1 MATARKAA
9 ADLLD
14 AVLRGRRTLDDAMGV
29 VLALRDLEPRD
40 RGFARMLA
48 TTVLRRLGTLDAV
61 LAKCLDKGAPPQPV
75 AGPLRLGAAQ
85 LLFLGTP
92 AHAAVGETVD
102 LAPAKL
108 RGLVNA
114 VLRRIAREG
123 AALLVGIDQER
134 ADTPDW
140 LWSILIESHGET
152 RARAIAAAQRVE
164 PPLDLSVKADP
175 ARWAERLGAKLL
187 PGGSLRLEEAGP
199 VPDLQGFEE
208 GAWWV
213 QDAAAALPARLLGD
227 VSGKRMLDLC
237 AAPGGKTL
245 QLAAAGAKVVAVD
258 QNAKR
263 LDRLVENLARTGLQA
278 EIVAA
283 DAAKWRPP
291 APFPFVLLD
300 APCTATGTLRRH
312 PEIAHLKS
320 AADAAKLIAAQDKLA
335 DAAATA
341 TAPGGILVYA
351 VCSLDRREG
360 RDRVAAFLARHKD
373 FARAPLRADELGG
386 HAEWIDDA
394 GDLAT
399 DPTHGMDGFHAARL
413 RRAGG

>member
-1 MATARKAA
+1 MSARLAA
-9 ADLLD
+9 QHLLD

-29 VLALRDLEPRD
+29 VLALRSLEPRD
-40 RGFARMLA
+40 RGFARLLA
-48 TTVLRRLGTLDAV
+48 ATVLRRLGTLDAV

-75 AGPLRLGAAQ
+75 AAALRLGAAQ

-102 LAPAKL
+102 LAPSKL

-114 VLRRIAREG
+114 VLRRIARDG
-123 AALLVGIDQER
+123 VALLDGIDQER

-140 LWSILIESHGET
+140 LWDALVQSWGEA
-152 RARAIAAAQRVE
+152 RARAIVAAQRAE

-175 ARWAERLGAKLL
+175 AGWAGKLGAELRPSGTLRLTESGPVSEL
-187 PGGSLRLEEAGP
+187 PG
-199 VPDLQGFEE
+199 FED

-213 QDAAAALPARLLGD
+213 QDEAAALPVRLLGD
-227 VSGKRMLDLC
+227 VSGKRVLDLC

-263 LDRLVENLARTGLQA
+263 LDRLVENLARTGLAA

-283 DAAKWRPP
+283 DATAWRPP

-300 APCTATGTLRRH
+300 APCTAMGTLRRH

-320 AADAAKLIAAQDKLA
+320 AADAPKLAAAQDKLL
-335 DAAATA
+335 DAAARA

-360 RDRVAAFLARHKD
+360 PARVDAFLARHRD
-373 FARAPLRADELGG
+373 FARVPVHGDELGG
-386 HAEWIDDA
+386 RAELIDGT

-399 DPTHGMDGFHAARL
+399 DPTHGMDGFYAARL
-413 RRAGG
+413 RRTGA

>member
-29 VLALRDLEPRD
+29 VLALRSLEPRD

-48 TTVLRRLGTLDAV
+48 ATVLRRLGTLDAL
-61 LAKCLDKGAPPQPV
+61 LAKCLDKGNPPQPV
-75 AGPLRLGAAQ
+75 VAALRLGAAQ

-102 LAPAKL
+102 LAPPKL
-108 RGLVNA
+108 RGLAKA
-114 VLRRIAREG
+114 VLRRIARDG
-123 AALLVGIDQER
+123 NALLAEIDQDR

-140 LWSILIESHGET
+140 LWSLLVDGYGEA
-152 RARAIAAAQRVE
+152 RARAIAAAQRKE

-175 ARWAERLGAKLL
+175 ALWAERLGAVLR
-187 PGGSLRLEEAGP
+187 PSGSLRLEEAGP
-199 VPDLQGFEE
+199 VPDLPGFEE

-213 QDAAAALPARLLGD
+213 QDEAAALPARLLGD
-227 VSGKRMLDLC
+227 VSGKRVLDLC

-263 LDRLVENLARTGLQA
+263 LDRLVENLARTGLAA

-283 DAAKWRPP
+283 DAAKWRAPQ
-291 APFPFVLLD
+291 PFPFVLLD
-300 APCTATGTLRRH
+300 APCTSTGTLRRH
-312 PEIAHLKS
+312 PEIAHLKTE
-320 AADAAKLIAAQDKLA
+320 ADAAKLVSAQDKLL
-335 DAAATA
+335 DAAAAA
-341 TAPGGILVYA
+341 TAPGGTLVYA
-351 VCSLDRREG
+351 VCSLDPREG
-360 RDRVAAFLARHKD
+360 SARIAAFLARHRD
-373 FARAPLRADELGG
+373 FARVPIAPAELGSR
-386 HAEWIDDA
+386 AELIDAA

-399 DPTHGMDGFHAARL
+399 DPTHAMDGFHAARL
-413 RRAGG
+413 RRADG